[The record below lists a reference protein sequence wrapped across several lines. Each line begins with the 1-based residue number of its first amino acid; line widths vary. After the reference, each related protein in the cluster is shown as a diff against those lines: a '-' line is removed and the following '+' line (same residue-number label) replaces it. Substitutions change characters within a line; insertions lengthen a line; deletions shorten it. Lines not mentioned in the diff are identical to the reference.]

1 MQIVIHEK
9 KGKKIFEGKRSDTDS
24 FGKIANKFGCELLS
38 IDKNMVVEIGKRKFI
53 TDIHDF
59 HNALKNEDWSVFNAN
74 EYLDRPPEYWLIPLG
89 VTSKSSAPTF
99 NELLET
105 IAKVRDAQIS
115 FNAAE
120 EAIEETVKNKML
132 ENYRLTERKS

>member
-38 IDKNMVVEIGKRKFI
+38 IDKIVVGEIGKRKFI

-74 EYLDRPPEYWLIPLG
+74 ENLDRPPEYWLIPLG

-120 EAIEETVKNKML
+120 EAIEETLKDKML